1 MSYPANTVAAHFA
14 PTVATQTIKLFCRR
28 AVSTVATACLAS
40 AAILFTVTAPVSA
53 QEKPAQEQRL
63 LTDSEVKA
71 KYQNCEGGWYS
82 GPRPGKARY
91 AKDPWLWVVTPA
103 FAQKYCMPPE
113 FVSAELKGAEAVAF
127 RLLSKGDDENCGF
140 GGNPNVCSRE
150 VVLRF
155 DVYIKSDVKL
165 PKAHEGRY
173 YQSSILPSAKLIGN
187 APRQWEFLREQ
198 TRRKPEP
205 ALKPHFDG
213 HQVGIEGIKDGKVA
227 WPIVSLFEQTHFGG
241 IFEGIDY
248 YAFEGSAGF
257 FENPGIK
264 QNNVSKFVISFLP
277 KGFKYDGPNIKG
289 ISTTSFSHV
298 IEFPESFTD
307 KISEADRTRGR
318 NVADLARRA
327 FAPSELGGAPAK
339 P

>member
-1 MSYPANTVAAHFA
+1 MTRDPSLRVVFQPMASHHPRATLAVLMACFFVGVLSFIAAPSVHA
-14 PTVATQTIKLFCRR
+14 QDQPT
-28 AVSTVATACLAS
+28 
-40 AAILFTVTAPVSA
+40 
-53 QEKPAQEQRL
+53 QEQRL

-113 FVSAELKGAEAVAF
+113 FVSNELKGAEAVAF

-140 GGNPNVCSRE
+140 GGNPAVCSGE

-155 DVYIKSDVKL
+155 DVYVRSDVKL

-173 YQSSILPSAKLIGN
+173 YQIATLPSRKLIGRTQKEWK
-187 APRQWEFLREQ
+187 AMEAMTLAH
-198 TRRKPEP
+198 PEP

-213 HQVGIEGIKDGKVA
+213 HQLGVEGVKDGKVA

-241 IFEGIDY
+241 VFEGIDY
-248 YAFEGSAGF
+248 YALEGSAGF

-264 QNNVSKFVISFLP
+264 QNNVTRFVISFLP
-277 KGFKYDGPNIKG
+277 KDFKLKGPNSKG
-289 ISTTSFSHV
+289 LDVSAFTHV
-298 IEFPESFTD
+298 IEFPEAFTD

-318 NVADLARRA
+318 NIADLTRRA
-327 FAPSELGGAPAK
+327 IAPATPAGSSSK

>member
-1 MSYPANTVAAHFA
+1 MTRITSLRVEFESMASHLPRATLAVLTACFFVGVLSFIAA
-14 PTVATQTIKLFCRR
+14 PTVH
-28 AVSTVATACLAS
+28 
-40 AAILFTVTAPVSA
+40 A
-53 QEKPAQEQRL
+53 QEKAPQEQRL
-63 LTDSEVKA
+63 LTDSEVQA

-103 FAQKYCMPPE
+103 FAQTFCMPPE
-113 FVSAELKGAEAVAF
+113 FVSTELKGAEAVAF

-140 GGNPNVCSRE
+140 GGNPNVCSGE

-155 DVYIKSDVKL
+155 DVYVRSDVKL

-173 YQSSILPSAKLIGN
+173 YQIATLPSRKLIGRTQKEWKVME
-187 APRQWEFLREQ
+187 AMTLAH
-198 TRRKPEP
+198 PEP

-213 HQVGIEGIKDGKVA
+213 QQVGVEGVKDGKIA
-227 WPIVSLFEQTHFGG
+227 WPIVALFEQTHFGG

-248 YAFEGSAGF
+248 YAFEGSTGF

-264 QNNVSKFVISFLP
+264 KNHITRFFLTFARSDRDKSKPRTGQSLSEYASYIELP
-277 KGFKYDGPNIKG
+277 
-289 ISTTSFSHV
+289 
-298 IEFPESFTD
+298 EAFTD

-318 NVADLARRA
+318 NIAELARRA
-327 FAPSELGGAPAK
+327 LAPAASTSPVAK

>member
-1 MSYPANTVAAHFA
+1 MTHSHITVTAHFA
-14 PTVATQTIKLFCRR
+14 YTSAIQMMTMFFQR
-28 AVSTVATACLAS
+28 AGLALAS
-40 AAILFTVTAPVSA
+40 ACIASGTIFFTGTTPVSA
-53 QEKPAQEQRL
+53 QERPTQEQRL

-82 GPRPGKARY
+82 GSRPGKVRY

-140 GGNPNVCSRE
+140 GGNPNVCSGE

-165 PKAHEGRY
+165 PKAHEGTYFQMTMTPSRMLIAKS
-173 YQSSILPSAKLIGN
+173 QSENN
-187 APRQWEFLREQ
+187 ARVKYHKEH
-198 TRRKPEP
+198 PES
-205 ALKPHFDG
+205 ALKPHFAG
-213 HQVGIEGIKDGKVA
+213 QQVGLVGVKDDKVA
-227 WPIVSLFEQTHFGG
+227 WSIVALYEQTHFGG

-248 YAFEGSAGF
+248 YAFEGSSGF

-264 QNNVSKFVISFLP
+264 QNDVTRFSILFDHLVSNKSKFHGRALGEFAYTIELP
-277 KGFKYDGPNIKG
+277 GA
-289 ISTTSFSHV
+289 
-298 IEFPESFTD
+298 FTN

-318 NVADLARRA
+318 SVADLARRA
-327 FAPSELGGAPAK
+327 FAPAAPASSSAK

>member
-1 MSYPANTVAAHFA
+1 MSYQTNTVAAHFA
-14 PTVATQTIKLFCRR
+14 PMSATQLIKLFCRR

-53 QEKPAQEQRL
+53 QEKPAQEQPL

-165 PKAHEGRY
+165 PKAHEGTYFQMTMTPSRMLIAKS
-173 YQSSILPSAKLIGN
+173 QSENN
-187 APRQWEFLREQ
+187 ARMKYHKEH
-198 TRRKPEP
+198 PEP
-205 ALKPHFDG
+205 ALRLHFDG
-213 HQVGIEGIKDGKVA
+213 HQVGIEGIKDGKVV

-248 YAFEGSAGF
+248 YAFEGSTGF

-289 ISTTSFSHV
+289 ISTTSFSHIV
-298 IEFPESFTD
+298 EFPESFTD

>member
-1 MSYPANTVAAHFA
+1 MEFQPMESRHPRATLAVLTTCIFVGELSFIAAPSVNA
-14 PTVATQTIKLFCRR
+14 QDMPT
-28 AVSTVATACLAS
+28 
-40 AAILFTVTAPVSA
+40 
-53 QEKPAQEQRL
+53 QEQRL

-113 FVSAELKGAEAVAF
+113 FVSNDLKGAEAVAF

-140 GGNPNVCSRE
+140 SGNPNVCSGE

-155 DVYIKSDVKL
+155 DVYVRRDVKL

-173 YQSSILPSAKLIGN
+173 YQIATLPSRKLIGRTQKEWK
-187 APRQWEFLREQ
+187 AMEAMTLAY
-198 TRRKPEP
+198 PEP
-205 ALKPHFDG
+205 ALKPHFVG
-213 HQVGIEGIKDGKVA
+213 QQVGLVGVKGEKVA
-227 WPIVSLFEQTHFGG
+227 WSIVALYEQTHFGG

-248 YAFEGSAGF
+248 YAFEGSTGF

-264 QNNVSKFVISFLP
+264 QNNVTRFSILFDHLVSNKNKFHGKALNEFAYNIELP
-277 KGFKYDGPNIKG
+277 
-289 ISTTSFSHV
+289 
-298 IEFPESFTD
+298 EAFTD

-318 NVADLARRA
+318 NIADLARRA
-327 FAPSELGGAPAK
+327 FAPATPASSSSK

>member
-1 MSYPANTVAAHFA
+1 MTRITSLRVEFESMASHLPRATLAVLTACFFVGVLSFIAA
-14 PTVATQTIKLFCRR
+14 PTVH
-28 AVSTVATACLAS
+28 
-40 AAILFTVTAPVSA
+40 A
-53 QEKPAQEQRL
+53 QEKAPQEQRL

-113 FVSAELKGAEAVAF
+113 FVSNELKGAEAVAF

-140 GGNPNVCSRE
+140 GGNPNVCSGE

-155 DVYIKSDVKL
+155 DVYVRSDVKL
-165 PKAHEGRY
+165 PKAHEGTYFQMTMTPSRMLIAKS
-173 YQSSILPSAKLIGN
+173 QSENN
-187 APRQWEFLREQ
+187 ARMKYHKEH
-198 TRRKPEP
+198 PEP
-205 ALKPHFDG
+205 ALQLHFDG

-248 YAFEGSAGF
+248 YAFEGSTGF
-257 FENPGIK
+257 FQNPGIK
-264 QNNVSKFVISFLP
+264 QNNVTRFVISFLP
-277 KGFKYDGPNIKG
+277 KNFKLKGPNSKG
-289 ISTTSFSHV
+289 LDVSAFTHV
-298 IEFPESFTD
+298 IEFPEAFTD

-318 NVADLARRA
+318 NIAELARRA
-327 FAPSELGGAPAK
+327 LAPAASTSPVAK

>member
-1 MSYPANTVAAHFA
+1 MTHHTSTVFLHPASRHRI
-14 PTVATQTIKLFCRR
+14 QTIATFFER
-28 AVSTVATACLAS
+28 AVSALATANVVCG
-40 AAILFTVTAPVSA
+40 AILFSISVPVGA
-53 QEKPAQEQRL
+53 QEKITQEQRL

-71 KYQNCEGGWYS
+71 KYQDCEGGWYS

-113 FVSAELKGAEAVAF
+113 FVSADLKGAEAVAF

-140 GGNPNVCSRE
+140 GGNPNVCAGE

-155 DVYIKSDVKL
+155 DVYVKSDVVL

-173 YQSSILPSAKLIGN
+173 YQGSILPSAKLIGN
-187 APRQWEFLREQ
+187 TPSQWEFLRAQ

-205 ALKPHFDG
+205 ALKPHF
-213 HQVGIEGIKDGKVA
+213 VGQQLGLVGVKDNKVA
-227 WPIVSLFEQTHFGG
+227 WSIVALYEQTHFGG

-248 YAFEGSAGF
+248 YAFEGSTGF

-264 QNNVSKFVISFLP
+264 QNNVTRFSVLFDHLVSNKAKFHGKALSEFAHAIELP
-277 KGFKYDGPNIKG
+277 
-289 ISTTSFSHV
+289 
-298 IEFPESFTD
+298 EAFTN

-318 NVADLARRA
+318 NVVDLARRA
-327 FAPSELGGAPAK
+327 LAPAAPASISTK

>member
-1 MSYPANTVAAHFA
+1 MTHHYA
-14 PTVATQTIKLFCRR
+14 
-28 AVSTVATACLAS
+28 AVSAHPTRTDRIQKMTVFCQRTAFALATACIATG
-40 AAILFTVTAPVSA
+40 AVFFTSTTPVSA
-53 QEKPAQEQRL
+53 QVKPTQEQRL

-113 FVSAELKGAEAVAF
+113 FVSADLKGAEAVAF

-140 GGNPNVCSRE
+140 GGNPNVCAGE

-155 DVYIKSDVKL
+155 DVYVKSDAML
-165 PKAHEGRY
+165 PKAHDGRY

-187 APRQWEFLREQ
+187 TPRQWEFLREQ
-198 TRRKPEP
+198 TRRKPEL

-213 HQVGIEGIKDGKVA
+213 HQIGIEGVKNGKVA
-227 WPIVSLFEQTHFGG
+227 WPIVSLFEETHFGG

-248 YAFEGSAGF
+248 YAFEGSTGF
-257 FENPGIK
+257 FENPGIR
-264 QNNVSKFVISFLP
+264 QNNVTRFVISFLP

-289 ISTTSFSHV
+289 ISVANFSHV
-298 IEFPESFTD
+298 IEFPEAFTD

-318 NVADLARRA
+318 NVADLARRVP
-327 FAPSELGGAPAK
+327 APTAPASAPAK